1 MRTFIAI
8 VALAMSLALA
18 APLIAQSTDYSK
30 MSTDQL
36 YQLKQDPA
44 NKNNMN
50 LQSEWLKRASNM
62 SSQDLK
68 KYDVPYTHDEV
79 QQMYKQQS
87 SPSTPG
93 S

>member
-1 MRTFIAI
+1 MRTFIVI

-18 APLIAQSTDYSK
+18 VPLIAQSTDYSK

-62 SSQDLK
+62 R
-68 KYDVPYTHDEV
+68 PRT
-79 QQMYKQQS
+79 
-87 SPSTPG
+87 
-93 S
+93 